1 VMEFQP
7 EYGSPITKK
16 PIRDLPIPED
26 SIIGMINHHGKI
38 KIASGES
45 ILSDDD
51 IALVFAKAHTIPKLK
66 KLFMA

>member
-1 VMEFQP
+1 
-7 EYGSPITKK
+7 
-16 PIRDLPIPED
+16 
-26 SIIGMINHHGKI
+26 MINHHGKI